1 MDCEYPINRRIGEN
15 MAQENSMGIDLPEH
29 IDRIRST
36 LLKNVNS
43 KKFYMDVL
51 ESYFEQYI
59 KMLEKITLPDISENQ
74 NYGTQLTSEGLI
86 LWQEYHHTIGERS
99 YDKRIK
105 VLSTGVKYLS
115 TEDYIE
121 KYVLP
126 EKYPDRP
133 EILDK
138 ESEEHKKA
146 VNTSVTTI
154 RQQIRRCKI
163 KYAKKL
169 DDRWYFPEFVR
180 LPQAWEK
187 PNVSSYEWDFIIAG
201 DELEQMSWLG
211 EKVLNGI
218 KSGLYN
224 SVAIIN
230 GIYYISEELKKNL
243 KNDEKYTVFFSST
256 INGWIA
262 VYHVTKKE
270 RDSLELFLIKN
281 PFVRYVFGA
290 GEAWRNVTE
299 AEK

>member
-1 MDCEYPINRRIGEN
+1 MDCEYPINRRIGGN
-15 MAQENSMGIDLPEH
+15 MEQKSRMGIDLPEY
-29 IDRIRST
+29 IDSIKST

-43 KKFYMDVL
+43 KAFYMDVL

-59 KMLEKITLPDISENQ
+59 KRLEKLTLPAIGENQ
-74 NYGTQLTSEGLI
+74 NYGTQLTSEGFI
-86 LWQEYHHTIGERS
+86 LWEEYHHTIGGHSNS
-99 YDKRIK
+99 YRIK
-105 VLSTGVKYLS
+105 VLSTSVKYLS

-121 KYVLP
+121 KYLLP
-126 EKYPDRP
+126 ERYPDRP
-133 EILDK
+133 EIQDK

-180 LPQAWEK
+180 LPQAREK
-187 PNVSSYEWDFIIAG
+187 LNAYRYEWDFIIAG
-201 DELEQMSWLG
+201 DELEQMSWLD
-211 EKVLNGI
+211 ERELNGI

-230 GIYYISEELKKNL
+230 GISDIDKILYKNI
-243 KNDEKYTVFFSST
+243 KDDAKYTVVFSST
-256 INGWIA
+256 INGWVA
-262 VYHVTKKE
+262 GYHATKKE
-270 RDSLELFLIKN
+270 KDSLELFLIKN

-290 GEAWRNVTE
+290 GEALKNVTE
-299 AEK
+299 SKK

>member
-1 MDCEYPINRRIGEN
+1 MT
-15 MAQENSMGIDLPEH
+15 QESYMGLNLPEY
-29 IDRIRST
+29 T
-36 LLKNVNS
+36 EVVKKNGLKNVNR
-43 KKFYMDVL
+43 KEFYMDVL
-51 ESYFEQYI
+51 EYYFEQYI
-59 KMLEKITLPDISENQ
+59 KMLERLRLPDISDSQ
-74 NYGTQLTSEGLI
+74 RYATQLTSEGLI
-86 LWQEYHHTIGERS
+86 LWLEHYSTVGERS
-99 YDKRIK
+99 FGKSIK
-105 VLSTGVKYLS
+105 VLHASVKYLS

-126 EKYPDRP
+126 EKYPDTP
-133 EILDK
+133 EIMDR

-154 RQQIRRCKI
+154 RQQIKRCKI

-169 DDRWYFPEFVR
+169 DERWYFPEFVR
-180 LPQAWEK
+180 LPQAWVK
-187 PNVSSYEWDFIIAG
+187 PDISRYQWDFIIVG
-201 DELEQMSWLG
+201 DELEQMSWLD
-211 EKVLNGI
+211 ERELNGI

-230 GIYYISEELKKNL
+230 GLYHISEEFKKNL
-243 KNDEKYTVFFSST
+243 KSDEKYTVDFFST
-256 INGWIA
+256 ISSRIA

-290 GEAWRNVTE
+290 GEAWKNVTE

>member
-1 MDCEYPINRRIGEN
+1 MT
-15 MAQENSMGIDLPEH
+15 QESYMGLNLPEY
-29 IDRIRST
+29 IEVVRKNG
-36 LLKNVNS
+36 LKNVNR
-43 KKFYMDVL
+43 KEFYMDVL
-51 ESYFEQYI
+51 EYYFEQYI
-59 KMLEKITLPDISENQ
+59 KMLERLRLPDISDSQ
-74 NYGTQLTSEGLI
+74 RYATQLTSEGLI
-86 LWQEYHHTIGERS
+86 LWLGAYSTVGERS
-99 YDKRIK
+99 FGKKIK
-105 VLSTGVKYLS
+105 VLHASVKYLS

-126 EKYPDRP
+126 EKYPDTP
-133 EILDK
+133 EIMDR

-154 RQQIRRCKI
+154 RQQIKRCKI

-169 DDRWYFPEFVR
+169 DERWYFPEFVR
-180 LPQAWEK
+180 LPQAWVK
-187 PNVSSYEWDFIIAG
+187 PDISRYQWDFIIVG
-201 DELEQMSWLG
+201 DELEQMSWLD
-211 EKVLNGI
+211 ERELNGI

-230 GIYYISEELKKNL
+230 GLYHISEEFKKNL
-243 KNDEKYTVFFSST
+243 KSDEKYTVDFFSIISSR
-256 INGWIA
+256 IA

-290 GEAWRNVTE
+290 GEAWKNVTE

>member
-1 MDCEYPINRRIGEN
+1 MT
-15 MAQENSMGIDLPEH
+15 QERYMGLNLPEY
-29 IDRIRST
+29 IEVFRKNG
-36 LLKNVNS
+36 LKNVNR
-43 KKFYMDVL
+43 KEFYMDVL

-59 KMLEKITLPDISENQ
+59 KMLEKLRLPDISESQ
-74 NYGTQLTSEGLI
+74 RYATQLTCEGFI
-86 LWQEYHHTIGERS
+86 LWLEHYSTVGERS
-99 YDKRIK
+99 YGKRIK
-105 VLSTGVKYLS
+105 VLSASVKYLS

-154 RQQIRRCKI
+154 RQQIKRCKI
-163 KYAKKL
+163 KYVKKL
-169 DDRWYFPEFVR
+169 DDRWYLPEFVR

-201 DELEQMSWLG
+201 DELEQMSWLD

-230 GIYYISEELKKNL
+230 GLYYISEEFKKNL
-243 KNDEKYTVFFSST
+243 KNDEKYTVVFSST
-256 INGWIA
+256 ISSWIT
-262 VYHVTKKE
+262 VYHVTKKA
-270 RDSLELFLIKN
+270 RDSLELLLIKN

>member
-1 MDCEYPINRRIGEN
+1 MEQKSR
-15 MAQENSMGIDLPEH
+15 MGNDLPEH

-74 NYGTQLTSEGLI
+74 SYGTQLTSEGFI
-86 LWQEYHHTIGERS
+86 LWLEYHHTIGERS

-105 VLSTGVKYLS
+105 VLSNSVKYLS

-187 PNVSSYEWDFIIAG
+187 PDVSSYEWDFIIVG
-201 DELEQMSWLG
+201 DELERMLD

-230 GIYYISEELKKNL
+230 GLYYISEEFKKNL
-243 KNDEKYTVFFSST
+243 KNDEKYTVVFSST
-256 INGWIA
+256 INSWIT